1 MEFAVRPLGGWA
13 VPYVVPVASAPP
25 VFDAD
30 GRIREGPSRS
40 SSIPADCGA
49 RQDSI
54 SDGPSGS
61 IQLSRMTFV
70 RLVTC
75 PQHILVS
82 AEKAR
87 HLLGWSDR
95 DPSEALRADVR

>member
-13 VPYVVPVASAPP
+13 VPYVAPVASAPP

-49 RQDSI
+49 RQGSV
-54 SDGPSGS
+54 SDVPIAGATAGG
-61 IQLSRMTFV
+61 RDRGT
-70 RLVTC
+70 RLLKQRPLTIV
-75 PQHILVS
+75 
-82 AEKAR
+82 E
-87 HLLGWSDR
+87 DR
-95 DPSEALRADVR
+95 LAS